1 MPLKYASDKIVAV
14 QKRSDEMAILNILAN
29 FHQKSEAV
37 LHKFNRKAPVLVCF
51 ILKKTPTAE
60 VFSSGLCKMF
70 KNGFSCRTPIVAA
83 SEKFHNEVLFTLDLR
98 TTAHHLHS

>member
-1 MPLKYASDKIVAV
+1 
-14 QKRSDEMAILNILAN
+14 MAILNILAN

-37 LHKFNRKAPVLVCF
+37 LRKFNRKAPVLVCF
-51 ILKKTPTAE
+51 ILKKTPTTE

-70 KNGFSCRTPIVAA
+70 KNGFSCITPLAAA